1 MEITNFKQYSVIVD
15 GGTGVLF
22 QPMTDEYFY
31 ILTAKHNLQNK
42 VDNDNY
48 VNKEDN
54 SVIKI
59 IRFIVEDNVFN
70 TEEIPFKLIEGQT
83 YFPHSDVTVDA
94 AILKVR
100 FDEYKQFEINNL
112 HISDDTIIN
121 SDAYLCGFPD
131 DKRKANLFDYQAQ
144 YTNHTILQNT
154 NNIGSKKSARLLENQ
169 TIDSIIGMSGGGIV
183 KLNDNYFKLVGI
195 QSQMTKTV
203 SEQNEI
209 DFLPINYFN
218 DIVLN
223 FSDRLNFLLPPY
235 LANFSFL
242 KDKVFNIDAS
252 PDDSDIVFT
261 RNFLKNKASQIINS
275 DITPYGIKD
284 FFKER
289 LILNNK
295 DLTSLNDEIIY
306 ATWLEFLVIMNIAK
320 NKVHC
325 FLDLEDLFNKVRLI
339 YKNTNSQWQGNDF
352 LKECMDC
359 DLSELQV
366 NGTVLINTDVLP
378 QKNQVHHYKIDK
390 GSIVSN
396 INFLRK
402 DYQNGS
408 FGSVFIDEAAGE
420 TKEFVFDKYTFI
432 HFEFLKKFLII
443 EKSEEFKDFNI
454 NNQPE
459 LLNKLNSIYGELFTL

>member
-48 VNKEDN
+48 VDKDDN
-54 SVIKI
+54 SEIKLV
-59 IRFIVEDNVFN
+59 RFILEEGVFN
-70 TEEIPFKLIEGQT
+70 TEEIPFKLIKGQT
-83 YFPHSDVTVDA
+83 YFPHSDINADA

-100 FDEYKQFEINNL
+100 FDEYKKIEINDL
-112 HISDDTIIN
+112 HISDNTTIN

-131 DKRKANLFDYQAQ
+131 DKRKANLNDYQAQ
-144 YTNHTILQNT
+144 FTNHTILQNT
-154 NNIGSKKSARLLENQ
+154 NNVGLKKSVRLLENQ
-169 TIDSIIGMSGGGIV
+169 TIDTIVGMSGGGII
-183 KLNDNYFKLVGI
+183 KLNDNYFKLIGI

-218 DIVLN
+218 DIVLE

-242 KDKVFNIDAS
+242 KDKVFNINAGI
-252 PDDSDIVFT
+252 DDSDIVFI
-261 RNFLKNKASQIINS
+261 RNFLKNKANQIISS

-289 LILNNK
+289 LILNNE
-295 DLTSLNDEIIY
+295 DLTILNDEIIY

-320 NKVHC
+320 DKVHC
-325 FLDLEDLFNKVRLI
+325 FLDLEELFNKVRLI

-352 LKECMDC
+352 LKECMNC
-359 DLSELQV
+359 DLSDLQV

-378 QKNQVHHYKIDK
+378 EKNQIHHYKIDK
-390 GSIVSN
+390 GSIISN
-396 INFLRK
+396 IDFLRK
-402 DYQNGS
+402 DYQNGN
-408 FGSVFIDEAAGE
+408 FGDVFIDDAAGE

-443 EKSEEFKDFNI
+443 EKSEEFKDFNKD
-454 NNQPE
+454 NQPE
-459 LLNKLNSIYGELFTL
+459 LLSKLNSIYGELFSL

>member
-31 ILTAKHNLQNK
+31 ILTAKHILQNK
-42 VDNDNY
+42 GEDDIY
-48 VNKEDN
+48 TDKEDN
-54 SVIKI
+54 TSIKVT
-59 IRFIVEDNVFN
+59 RFIFENSWN
-70 TEEIPFKLIEGQT
+70 TEEIPFELIKGKT
-83 YFPHSDVTVDA
+83 YFPHSNKNIDA
-94 AILKVR
+94 AILKIR
-100 FDEYKQFEINNL
+100 FDEYKQFQIENL
-112 HISDDTIIN
+112 FISDNTTIN

-131 DKRKANLFDYQAQ
+131 DKRKANQGNPLGQFTN
-144 YTNHTILQNT
+144 YTISQNS
-154 NNIGSKKSARLLENQ
+154 NDLDFKKSVRLIDRQ
-169 TIDSIIGMSGGGIV
+169 TQDTIVGMSGGGIV
-183 KLNDNYFKLVGI
+183 KLNDNYFKLIGI

-218 DIVLN
+218 DIVLE

-261 RNFLKNKASQIINS
+261 RNFLKNKASQIISS

-289 LILNNK
+289 LILNNE

-325 FLDLEDLFNKVRLI
+325 FLDLEELFNKVRLI

-352 LKECMDC
+352 LKECMNC
-359 DLSELQV
+359 DLSDLQV

-378 QKNQVHHYKIDK
+378 KKNQIHHYKIDK
-390 GSIVSN
+390 GSIISN
-396 INFLRK
+396 IDFLRK

-408 FGSVFIDEAAGE
+408 FGNVFIDDAAGE

>member
-1 MEITNFKQYSVIVD
+1 MEITSFKQYSVIVD

-22 QPMTDEYFY
+22 QPMTEEYFY
-31 ILTAKHNLQNK
+31 ILTAKHILQNIRGEGIYT
-42 VDNDNY
+42 D
-48 VNKEDN
+48 KEDN
-54 SVIKI
+54 TSIKI
-59 IRFIVEDNVFN
+59 TRFLFESTWS
-70 TEEIPFKLIEGQT
+70 TEEIPFELIKGKT
-83 YFPHSDVTVDA
+83 YFPHSNENIDA
-94 AILKVR
+94 AILKIK
-100 FDEYKQFEINNL
+100 FDDYKKFQIENIC
-112 HISDDTIIN
+112 ISENTTIN
-121 SDAYLCGFPD
+121 SDAHLCGFPD
-131 DKRKANLFDYQAQ
+131 DKRKANQSNLVEQFTNYTIYQ
-144 YTNHTILQNT
+144 NSNDLDF
-154 NNIGSKKSARLLENQ
+154 KKSVRLIDRQ
-169 TIDSIIGMSGGGIV
+169 TQDTIAGMSGGGII
-183 KLNDNYFKLVGI
+183 KLNDNHFKLIGI

-218 DIVLN
+218 DIVLE

-261 RNFLKNKASQIINS
+261 RNFLKNKASQIISS

-325 FLDLEDLFNKVRLI
+325 FLDLEELFNKVRLI
-339 YKNTNSQWQGNDF
+339 YKNTNSKWQGNDF

-408 FGSVFIDEAAGE
+408 FGNVFIDDAAGE

>member
-1 MEITNFKQYSVIVD
+1 MEITSFKQYSVIVD

-22 QPMTDEYFY
+22 QPMTEEYFY
-31 ILTAKHNLQNK
+31 ILTAKHILQNIRGEGIYT
-42 VDNDNY
+42 D
-48 VNKEDN
+48 KEDN
-54 SVIKI
+54 TSIKI
-59 IRFIVEDNVFN
+59 TRFLFESTWS
-70 TEEIPFKLIEGQT
+70 TEEIPFELIKGKT
-83 YFPHSDVTVDA
+83 YFPHSNENIDA
-94 AILKVR
+94 AILKIK
-100 FDEYKQFEINNL
+100 FDDYKKFQIENIC
-112 HISDDTIIN
+112 ISENTTIN
-121 SDAYLCGFPD
+121 SDAHLCGFPD
-131 DKRKANLFDYQAQ
+131 DKRKANQSNLLEQFTNYTIYQ
-144 YTNHTILQNT
+144 NSNDLDF
-154 NNIGSKKSARLLENQ
+154 KKSVRLIDRQ
-169 TIDSIIGMSGGGIV
+169 TQDTIVGMSGGGII
-183 KLNDNYFKLVGI
+183 KLNDNHFKLIGI

-218 DIVLN
+218 DIVLE

-261 RNFLKNKASQIINS
+261 RNFLKNKASQIISS

-306 ATWLEFLVIMNIAK
+306 ATWLEFLVIINIAK

-325 FLDLEDLFNKVRLI
+325 FLDLEELFNKVRLI
-339 YKNTNSQWQGNDF
+339 YKNTNSKWQGNDF

-408 FGSVFIDEAAGE
+408 FGNVFIDDAAGE

-443 EKSEEFKDFNI
+443 EKSEDFKDFNI